1 MLSGVISSDSHIVR
15 TSQTEDGIRVL
26 VYSPTQEP
34 FISRTGMAFSFV
46 LDADST
52 FSNSANFK
60 LSNIRIAAADG
71 SHAQVNDASY
81 TVTFAKTYVSSI
93 VFPESD
99 VDIIQGNQVTLTP
112 TVFPTLATNKELSW
126 STSDAS
132 IASVDQQGNVVSG
145 NLGDAFI
152 TATAT
157 DGSRI
162 VGTVNVHVIE
172 DPEVAV
178 LSLHALPEDAE
189 VYDLSGRK
197 MFNVQC
203 SMFNELKKGVYI
215 INGQKVLIK

>member
-1 MLSGVISSDSHIVR
+1 
-15 TSQTEDGIRVL
+15 
-26 VYSPTQEP
+26 
-34 FISRTGMAFSFV
+34 MAFSFV

-52 FSNSANFK
+52 FSNSANFT
-60 LSNIRIAAADG
+60 LSNIRVAAADG
-71 SHAQVNDASY
+71 AYAQVNDASY
-81 TVTFAKTYVSSI
+81 TATFAKTYVSNI

-112 TVFPTLATNKELSW
+112 TVLPALATNKELTW
-126 STSDAS
+126 GTSDAS

-145 NLGDAFI
+145 NMGDAFI

-157 DGSRI
+157 DGSRV
-162 VGTVNVHVIE
+162 VGIVNVHVTE